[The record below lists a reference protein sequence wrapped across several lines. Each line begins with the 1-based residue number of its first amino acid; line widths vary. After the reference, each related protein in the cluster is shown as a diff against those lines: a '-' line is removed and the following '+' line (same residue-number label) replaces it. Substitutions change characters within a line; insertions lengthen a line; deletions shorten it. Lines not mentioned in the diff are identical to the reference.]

1 MRGLAALTAV
11 LLLTLGLPE
20 RAGAQDSDV
29 RTYRVT
35 FVGKWNSSS
44 TPGGVVAGA
53 HFTSLVGAVHNSN
66 VTFWAEGGTATS
78 GVEQVAELGATG
90 PFINEYNAVPAAH
103 KRDLIHEAGGTSA
116 TGTRNFTITV
126 SPAHPLVT
134 LLSMIGPSPD
144 WFVGVSGHSLR
155 DKQGRWKTFESID
168 LYAWDAGTEDGAG
181 FSLSN
186 PSTIP
191 QGTITSLRGKGR
203 FSNSPMAG
211 LTFTLQAAPAPVAAL
226 PALVVTGN
234 DESPVTLSPAFDPD
248 STDYT
253 AAVEHTVTAVTLTPT
268 AHDGNARIAIDGARV
283 ASGTDGAPV
292 ALHVGENPIAI
303 TVSTADGASA
313 RTYTVT
319 LTRAAPPL
327 APAPAADRRSLP
339 DLALALADDTQGSIA
354 ARLEAAR
361 RPAAPG
367 AGLTRALAAV
377 LPGQSVGDPAHD
389 AFDPAR
395 AESRVD
401 SGWVTPS
408 APVNWQALLD
418 NADFVLPLTRTAAG
432 EPTPTGLDS
441 LTLWSDGAYRH
452 LRGHSD
458 GLAWNGDLQG
468 ARLGAELRVTESLTA
483 GTAVGWQRAGWD
495 ERDTDTSDRHTLTL
509 IGVHPYA
516 GWTGARLSAWAGG
529 GLGWGELNSRRD
541 DITRRENINTR
552 TLGGGLDSRLWDTV
566 ALSVRLKAEG
576 LLTALKTDAVRVDSH
591 RLRLALE
598 VDHTRRL
605 AQAATLTPTLQLG
618 LRRDGGDGRGGLGAE
633 LGGALRYT
641 GGSLILHG
649 QARTLIGRNGYKE
662 WGIQGLA
669 EWRARA
675 DGRGLTLRLTPGIG
689 RADSGLAQLWTRGLR
704 EEMTPQAPQNYA
716 ARLDVNLSYGWDAPY
731 QRGRIT
737 PYLEMQRQHTARYRS
752 GVRWA
757 GPGNLTLHLLGERHG
772 DHEAG
777 TDHALLL
784 EGAWQF

>member
-1 MRGLAALTAV
+1 M
-11 LLLTLGLPE
+11 
-20 RAGAQDSDV
+20 
-29 RTYRVT
+29 
-35 FVGKWNSSS
+35 
-44 TPGGVVAGA
+44 
-53 HFTSLVGAVHNSN
+53 
-66 VTFWAEGGTATS
+66 
-78 GVEQVAELGATG
+78 
-90 PFINEYNAVPAAH
+90 
-103 KRDLIHEAGGTSA
+103 
-116 TGTRNFTITV
+116 
-126 SPAHPLVT
+126 
-134 LLSMIGPSPD
+134 
-144 WFVGVSGHSLR
+144 
-155 DKQGRWKTFESID
+155 
-168 LYAWDAGTEDGAG
+168 
-181 FSLSN
+181 
-186 PSTIP
+186 
-191 QGTITSLRGKGR
+191 
-203 FSNSPMAG
+203 
-211 LTFTLQAAPAPVAAL
+211 
-226 PALVVTGN
+226 
-234 DESPVTLSPAFDPD
+234 
-248 STDYT
+248 
-253 AAVEHTVTAVTLTPT
+253 
-268 AHDGNARIAIDGARV
+268 
-283 ASGTDGAPV
+283 
-292 ALHVGENPIAI
+292 
-303 TVSTADGASA
+303 
-313 RTYTVT
+313 
-319 LTRAAPPL
+319 
-327 APAPAADRRSLP
+327 
-339 DLALALADDTQGSIA
+339 
-354 ARLEAAR
+354 
-361 RPAAPG
+361 
-367 AGLTRALAAV
+367 
-377 LPGQSVGDPAHD
+377 
-389 AFDPAR
+389 
-395 AESRVD
+395 D
-401 SGWVTPS
+401 SGWVAPS
-408 APVNWQALLD
+408 APINWQALLD
-418 NADFVLPLTRTAAG
+418 NADFVLPLTRTSAG
-432 EPTPTGLDS
+432 EPAPTGLDS

-458 GLAWNGDLQG
+458 GLAWHGDLQG

-483 GTAVGWQRAGWD
+483 GTAVGWQRASWD

-669 EWRARA
+669 EWRARP

-772 DHEAG
+772 DHDAG
-777 TDHALLL
+777 TDYALLL
-784 EGAWQF
+784 EGAGQF